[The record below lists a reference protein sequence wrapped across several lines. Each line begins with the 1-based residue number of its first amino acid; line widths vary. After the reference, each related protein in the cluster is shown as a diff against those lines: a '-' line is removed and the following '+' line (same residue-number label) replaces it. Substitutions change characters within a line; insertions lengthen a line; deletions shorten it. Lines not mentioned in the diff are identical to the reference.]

1 MIGDS
6 LFIPRSNIA
15 AFATSPD
22 IFAVLQDLKT
32 HSLLSRAQFACTE
45 GGLDAVI
52 NRYPKGG
59 TPDLVILEHDGP
71 IEELERLAEV
81 SATSTQ
87 LIVISRDNDV
97 GRYRRLLDQGGAD
110 YLFTPI
116 TTELLLGA
124 ISRTFAR
131 AENRSTGALVTFMGC
146 GGGSGASSVAQ
157 NAAVLLSQI
166 PNKRVMLLDFDVFT
180 GTVTLTF
187 DLHPVRGLRDLLR
200 DPKSITAKDIA
211 KLAHDRTG
219 SLQILCS
226 PPVLDLGFSLKADHF
241 IDILDQARSLV
252 DVVVIDMPGSWS
264 ILHNKLLAMSEHIQL
279 VAVPTLGSFQV
290 LHNIEELTKKLR
302 VNMPPADIILNR
314 WTAAS
319 EKLIS
324 VNLFVEAAKGG
335 RVIRVADATDA
346 MMSASAAGQCLA
358 EVHPRHGALDD
369 LSVHLA
375 QLAGQRDV
383 DAPQA
388 RRKRLWRLFA
398 GKTA

>member
-1 MIGDS
+1 MIDDS

-15 AFATSPD
+15 AFANSPD
-22 IFAVLQDLKT
+22 ILAVLQDLKT
-32 HSLLSRAQFACTE
+32 HSLLSRAQFVCTE
-45 GGLDAVI
+45 GGLDAVV

-71 IEELERLAEV
+71 IEDLERLAEV
-81 SATSTQ
+81 SAATTQ
-87 LIVISRDNDV
+87 LIVISRDNDI

-116 TTELLLGA
+116 TAELLLGA

-146 GGGSGASSVAQ
+146 GGGSGASTIAQ
-157 NAAVLLSQI
+157 NAAVLLSQM

-187 DLHPVRGLRDLLR
+187 DLHPVRGLRELLR
-200 DPKSITAKDIA
+200 DPKSISAKEIA
-211 KLAHDRTG
+211 KLAQDRTG

-226 PPVLDLGFSLKADHF
+226 PPALELGFAIKADHF

-264 ILHNKLLAMSEHIQL
+264 ILHNKLLAMSEHVQL

-290 LHNIEELTKKLR
+290 LHNIEELSTKLR
-302 VNMPPADIILNR
+302 VNLPPADIILNR

-319 EKLIS
+319 DKLIS
-324 VNLFVEAAKGG
+324 ASLFAEAAKGG
-335 RVIRVADATDA
+335 RLVRVADATDA
-346 MMSASAAGQCLA
+346 MMSASAAAQCLA
-358 EVHPRHGALDD
+358 EVHPRHAALDD
-369 LSVHLA
+369 LAVHLA
-375 QLAGQRDV
+375 RLAGQRD
-383 DAPQA
+383 AEEPKP
-388 RRKRLWRLFA
+388 RPNLLSRLFA